1 MPERPVGQNPGVKPG
16 VSEYNT
22 DDRRKDNKVQACKY
36 IEDKRLDGLARCTKN
51 ILTKDTVSDDN

>member
-1 MPERPVGQNPGVKPG
+1 MPERPVGQNPGVKPS

-51 ILTKDTVSDDN
+51 I